1 MVEKR
6 SRKEQLLKEL
16 QDLEDLNTEAIEETE
31 EDNEGCNVVYKDPL
45 GGHSVI
51 DLHEEQEPLQAD
63 KKATKEK
70 KPRTKKQIEAFEKAR
85 ETRERNALARKQM
98 RDEEARIQQKEVE
111 DKLVKK
117 AIALKKKQI
126 KQQAILDSISD
137 DETPLEEVEKIATRS
152 VTKTRL
158 KREVTKDFPAPPPPA
173 EEPVRPKYYFL

>member
-1 MVEKR
+1 MVEKL

-16 QDLEDLNTEAIEETE
+16 QDLEDLNTEETEGLGE

-45 GGHSVI
+45 EHI
-51 DLHEEQEPLQAD
+51 DEPLQAD

-98 RDEEARIQQKEVE
+98 RDEEAKIQQKEVE

-173 EEPVRPKYYFL
+173 EEPVTPKYYFL